1 MLNYL
6 LEDEQVLKLKF
17 LIAFQNKTWSKYT
30 SRSKESSSWSKILN
44 EGTGN
49 KKNVQWNHKSKY

>member
-6 LEDEQVLKLKF
+6 LEDKRVLKLKF

-49 KKNVQWNHKSKY
+49 KKNVQ